1 VQPFFFQLLEDL
13 REATAQGVAMVGE
26 GDGPTKYAHDILY
39 VNIIYNYIYIYYVVC
54 VVFQSKVSN
63 EKNNETQLMKPM
75 GAGNGWFFEVL

>member
-39 VNIIYNYIYIYYVVC
+39 VNIIYNYIYILCCMCGFSIKGV
-54 VVFQSKVSN
+54 
-63 EKNNETQLMKPM
+63 E
-75 GAGNGWFFEVL
+75 